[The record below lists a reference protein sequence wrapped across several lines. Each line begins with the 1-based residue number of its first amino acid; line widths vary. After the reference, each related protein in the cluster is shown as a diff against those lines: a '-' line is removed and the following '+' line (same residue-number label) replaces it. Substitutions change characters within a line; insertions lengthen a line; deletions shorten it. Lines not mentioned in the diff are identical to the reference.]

1 MNLKPIIICLVVVLT
16 LSLFSCSA
24 DPERLI
30 IVADVDNSI
39 GNQEIEIIAGGS
51 LVIHLDS
58 NPTTGFSW
66 RLAGISHQNVV
77 IQDGQP
83 QYIAHKESIMG
94 AGGREIWT
102 FRTLAEGTAVIFME
116 YSRPLANGFKLGKQY
131 YLTVIVK

>member
-66 RLAGISHQNVV
+66 RLTGISHQNVV
-77 IQDGQP
+77 SRMASQSINLIKNQLWGLVAGKYGLSGHWQKVQP
-83 QYIAHKESIMG
+83 LYSWSTADP
-94 AGGREIWT
+94 GRT
-102 FRTLAEGTAVIFME
+102 GSKLASNIT
-116 YSRPLANGFKLGKQY
+116 
-131 YLTVIVK
+131 